1 MEVQVA
7 VAKVQKYAT
16 SESGD
21 TIEMIER
28 PHGGISF
35 VMADG
40 QRSGRG
46 AKVISNMVARKAIS
60 LLAEGVRDGAA
71 ARATH
76 DYLYTLRGG
85 KVQST
90 LDILS
95 IDLVSRTVVISR
107 NSVCP
112 VIFTRLGINHS
123 ENTPDVLLDSLKT
136 EMQLLDEPSQP
147 IGVYPLTKPVIDELP
162 LTMGSYL
169 VLISDGAWTA
179 GQRFGNPLD
188 LPGLVHTYLNEPNPS
203 AQGLTDTILQQV
215 LKLERGYPGDDVTIL
230 VLAIVPRQP
239 DDEAR
244 RLAVRFPI

>member
-1 MEVQVA
+1 MELQVA
-7 VAKVQKYAT
+7 VAKIPKYAT

-46 AKVISNMVARKAIS
+46 AKVISNMVARKAIT

-95 IDLVSRTVVISR
+95 VDLVSRTVVISR

-112 VIFTRLGINHS
+112 VIVARRGVNRSDDTS
-123 ENTPDVLLDSLKT
+123 AALLDSDT

-147 IGVYPLTKPVIDELP
+147 IGVYPSTKPVINELP
-162 LTMGSYL
+162 LVPESYL
-169 VLISDGAWTA
+169 VLFSDGAWTA
-179 GQRFGNPLD
+179 GQRFGNPMD
-188 LPGLVHTYLNEPNPS
+188 LPGLVYAYLHEPEPS
-203 AQGLTDTILQQV
+203 AQGLTDIILQQV
-215 LKLERGYPGDDVTIL
+215 LTLERGYPADDVTIL
-230 VLAIVPRQP
+230 VLAIVPRQS